1 MKPAVLILALA
12 AVTAAA
18 GTAFLAQKWVAGQ
31 TARPVAAQPAP
42 TLEVL
47 VVARD
52 VAVGAQIGDGDLRY
66 EAWPVGAAQRF
77 VTRKGGEDPK
87 ARFLG
92 LVTRR
97 PLAEGEPFAESS
109 AVKLDAGLLA
119 GLLEP
124 GMRAVS
130 VAISNASAVSGFVA
144 PGDRVDVVMA
154 ADFQRAD
161 QDSVGKGGPIVRFAA
176 ETVLRNVKILAI
188 DQQIARGKDGAT
200 IQGKTATIEVTSK
213 QAEVM
218 IAAGMLGQLSLVLR
232 PLAKDQPDYE
242 VSDGVTRPPAFTA
255 DTEASNAMRVISGEP
270 KSRSPSVDPGIRVN
284 RAGIVSTRSF

>member
-1 MKPAVLILALA
+1 MKPIVLGLAVV

-18 GTAFLAQKWVAGQ
+18 GTAFLAQRWVAGQ
-31 TARPVAAQPAP
+31 TARPVAVQQAP
-42 TLEVL
+42 GVEVL

-52 VAVGAQIGDGDLRY
+52 VAVGVQIGEGDLRY
-66 EAWPVGAAQRF
+66 ESWPASAAQRF
-77 VTRKGGEDPK
+77 VTRKAGDDPK
-87 ARFLG
+87 IRFLG

-97 PLAEGEPFAESS
+97 SLSEGEPFAESS
-109 AVKLDAGLLA
+109 VVKLEAGLLA
-119 GLLEP
+119 GLLDP

-130 VAISNASAVSGFVA
+130 VSISNASAVSGFVA

-161 QDSVGKGGPIVRFAA
+161 QDSVGKGGPIVRYAA
-176 ETVLRNVKILAI
+176 ETVLKNVKVLAI
-188 DQQIARGKDGAT
+188 DQQIARGKEGAT

-232 PLAKDQPDYE
+232 PLAKDAGEIE
-242 VSDGVTRPPAFTA
+242 VSDGDNQPFTA
-255 DTEASNAMRVISGEP
+255 DIEASRAMQVISGGQVKP
-270 KSRSPSVDPGIRVN
+270 KPPTGEGGVRIN
-284 RAGIVSTRSF
+284 RAGLVSTRSF